1 MPFALIRRQLRL
13 PLFLSKFKKSPLFW
27 PIVLSFIFHFY
38 WLSHN
43 LPDRF
48 PKQSAALSS
57 QAISVWIDTNHLAEI
72 ESEKKIEKFAAV
84 TVDDS
89 SVKLNLDSSMDL
101 NSTEEE
107 SKGKAASELELDAVA
122 NSVKPNST
130 FQRRKF
136 NSKNSLLNQIDLEEK
151 KNIAISGQTFE
162 RQNNKQRLIESQS
175 IALQSF
181 MREMHQISI
190 IVNIKNFSCELSSTK
205 ICVGIP
211 DGLKDHIYKRWADL
225 QMQKVEQKLIF
236 GNKEGVFF
244 HEFSAAKE
252 GANKK

>member
-1 MPFALIRRQLRL
+1 MYRTVIKRQLRL
-13 PLFLSKFKKSPLFW
+13 PLFLSKFRNSPLFW
-27 PIVLSFIFHFY
+27 PIVLSFIFHVY
-38 WLSHN
+38 WLSQN

-48 PKQSAALSS
+48 AKKSSALNS
-57 QAISVWIDTNHLAEI
+57 QPISVWIDRHDLAII
-72 ESEKKIEKFAAV
+72 ESEKKIEKFAVV
-84 TVDDS
+84 TVS
-89 SVKLNLDSSMDL
+89 ESNIKLNLESSKDL
-101 NSTEEE
+101 TFSEEE
-107 SKGKAASELELDAVA
+107 SKGKATSELELDAVA

-136 NSKNSLLNQIDLEEK
+136 NSKNSPLNQIDLEEK

-162 RQNNKQRLIESQS
+162 RQNNERRLIESQS

-181 MREMHQISI
+181 MREMHQISMT
-190 IVNIKNFSCELSSTK
+190 VNIKNFSCELSSTK

-225 QMQKVEQKLIF
+225 QFQKVEQKLIF

-244 HEFSAAKE
+244 HQSSAATE
-252 GANKK
+252 GFNKK